1 MRTWARLL
9 IVFAGLLALSGSM
22 CTPVYTDADLA
33 AEERKQDAADAAEEK
48 NDQEIG
54 EQGGANE
61 EAIREQIDE
70 TDGGS
75 GADF

>member
-1 MRTWARLL
+1 MKAWARLL
-9 IVFAGLLALSGSM
+9 IVFLGLLALSGSM

-33 AEERKQDAADAAEEK
+33 KQERKQDAAAAAEEK
-48 NDQEIG
+48 NDREIG
-54 EQGGANE
+54 EQGGANK
-61 EAIREQIDE
+61 EAIDEQIDE